1 MWENYV
7 QEYLSKQYAVIK
19 YKMISTLEVV
29 TLNENC
35 INYIIYMCVCV
46 CALE

>member
-1 MWENYV
+1 MWENYT
-7 QEYLSKQYAVIK
+7 QEYLSTQYVVIK

-35 INYIIYMCVCV
+35 INYLICVC
-46 CALE
+46 